1 MWKLGFRRLKNTL
14 FAGKSRGATL
24 IEVTIAVVVL
34 GLLLA
39 SIPAAIVVSIN
50 TQHRQYET
58 RVAESLSRSQ
68 FEYIKAQDYTP
79 WDKVCGWCATMPYG
93 KPLPSVENYIVQYES
108 VPISLAG
115 EELGGGDED
124 SGVQKIVVNV
134 FRDTP
139 TGTKPILETTN
150 YKVDSSL
157 WISGY
162 EIPITTPG
170 P

>member
-1 MWKLGFRRLKNTL
+1 MWKLGFRRLKNTV

-68 FEYIKAQDYTP
+68 LEYIKARDY
-79 WDKVCGWCATMPYG
+79 VAGSGFPYG
-93 KPLPSVENYIVQYES
+93 PRLD
-108 VPISLAG
+108 PIDNFVVTYWA
-115 EELGGGDED
+115 EELQQ
-124 SGVQKIVVNV
+124 GVQLITVSVYRSEV
-134 FRDTP
+134 LDPERP
-139 TGTKPILETTN
+139 PPAILETTN

-157 WISGY
+157 EISGY